1 MNKKKYLEMRAALM
15 GEAQALIDAGNIE
28 DANAKMDEVK
38 ALDAQ
43 WEAIAE
49 AQANMNALSDNQPVL
64 DISNLTGTVVLD
76 SANMRVRAA
85 ADMSGTT
92 LTTTQLPQ
100 TPQGALK
107 SDAYLTAWAKT
118 MQHKSLTDAEANVF
132 NMVNEYT
139 HSTENT
145 GVVIPT
151 SVSTKIWSEVED
163 MYPYYSDI
171 TKTYVN
177 GNLTLI
183 RATATTDAAWY
194 DEATATEDAQETIED
209 YTLTGCEL
217 SRAISVT
224 WKLKEMAM
232 EDFLPYIQ
240 HRLAERMGAALG
252 YGATNGAG
260 KPGTDDT
267 FKPEPLGICTA
278 LKAQDGTPQVVEY
291 TEGALTYANITKA
304 RGLIKSG
311 YANGLKI
318 YANSE
323 TIWNVLANVVD
334 DNGRPIFI
342 NDQTSGGVYRVLGTV
357 VVEDASLSDGQ
368 ILFSNA
374 SRGYQMNINKQMSIM
389 TEEHVKARV
398 TDYCAYAIVDGAPLT
413 YKAHALLTVA
423 AVGE

>member
-15 GEAQALIDAGNIE
+15 GEAQALIDAGSIE
-28 DANAKMDEVK
+28 EANAKMEEVK

-76 SANMRVRAA
+76 STSMRVGAT
-85 ADMSGTT
+85 ADMSGMAATT
-92 LTTTQLPQ
+92 AQLSQ
-100 TPQGALK
+100 TPEDALK

-118 MQHKSLTDAEANVF
+118 MQHKPLTDAEASVF

-151 SVSTKIWSEVED
+151 TVTQKIWSEIED
-163 MYPYYSDI
+163 MYPYYNDI

-194 DEATATEDAQETIED
+194 DEATATEDVKETIED

-278 LKAQDGTPQVVEY
+278 LVADGTQVVEY
-291 TEGALTYANITKA
+291 TEGALTYTDITKA

-334 DNGRPIFI
+334 ENGRPIFI
-342 NDQTSGGVYRVLGTV
+342 NDQTAGGVYRVLGTV

-423 AVGE
+423 TAGE